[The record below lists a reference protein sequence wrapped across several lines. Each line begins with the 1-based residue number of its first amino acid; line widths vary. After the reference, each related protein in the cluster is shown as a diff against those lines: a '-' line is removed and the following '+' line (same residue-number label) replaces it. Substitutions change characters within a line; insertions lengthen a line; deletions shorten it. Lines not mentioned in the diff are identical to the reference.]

1 MDILDFL
8 NDILWTYVLIA
19 ALLCAALWFTFKT
32 KGAQFRMMGEMLRLL
47 CTSGK
52 RDGEASLGNEHH
64 RVSSFQA
71 FAVSIA
77 SRVGTGNLAGVATA
91 IAIGG
96 PGSIFWMWLIALL
109 GSASA
114 LIESTL
120 AQLFKIKGTDSFRG
134 GPAYYIQKGL
144 NKRWFAVIFA
154 ILISIT
160 FGLAFNSV
168 QANTIVAASTLTWGA
183 SPLWVGIVLSAMTL
197 IIIWGGIKR
206 ISRFSEIIVP
216 IMAVFYL
223 VLALVVVV
231 MNLDKIP
238 SVLTLIFEE
247 AFTGDAVLGGGM
259 GMALLMGIKRGLFSN
274 EAGMGS
280 APNVAAT
287 ASVSHPVK
295 QGLLQSLSVFT
306 DTIIICSCTAFIILI
321 SGLYTSGA
329 QGIELTQVAL
339 ESEVGSAGST
349 FVAIAI
355 FFFAFTSIV
364 SNYYYGETNLKFI
377 RNSQWLVNVYR
388 LCVSAMVLIG
398 SLSTLDFVWAFADLT
413 MALMTICNLI
423 AIALLG
429 KYAVRCIEDYVSQR
443 RAGKDPVYRSTTIPE
458 ISDKTECWSEEQ

>member
-1 MDILDFL
+1 MNILDFL

-19 ALLCAALWFTFKT
+19 ALLCAALWFTYKT
-32 KGAQFRMMGEMLRLL
+32 RGAQFRMMGEMIRLL

-120 AQLFKIKGTDSFRG
+120 AQLFKVKGSDSFRG

-168 QANTIVAASTLTWGA
+168 QANTIVAASTLTWDA
-183 SPLWVGIVLSAMTL
+183 NPLWVGIILSVMTL
-197 IIIWGGIKR
+197 AIIWGGIKR

-223 VLALVVVV
+223 VLALVVIA
-231 MNLDKIP
+231 MNLDRIP
-238 SVLTLIFEE
+238 AVITLIFEE
-247 AFTGDAVLGGGM
+247 AFTGDAALGGGM

-377 RNSQWLVNVYR
+377 RNRQWIVNVYR

-413 MALMTICNLI
+413 MALMTIVNLI
-423 AIALLG
+423 AIAMLG
-429 KYAVRCIEDYVSQR
+429 KYAVRCIEDYVRQR
-443 RAGKDPVYRSTTIPE
+443 REGRDPVYHRSIIPE
-458 ISDKTECWSEEQ
+458 ISDKTECW

>member
-1 MDILDFL
+1 MNILDFI

-19 ALLCAALWFTFKT
+19 ALLCAALWFTYKT
-32 KGAQFRMMGEMLRLL
+32 RGAQFRMIGEMLRLL

-120 AQLFKIKGTDSFRG
+120 AQLFKVKGSDSFRG

-183 SPLWVGIVLSAMTL
+183 SPLWVGIILSVMTL
-197 IIIWGGIKR
+197 AIIWGGIKR

-223 VLALVVVV
+223 VLALVVIA
-231 MNLDKIP
+231 MNLDRIP
-238 SVLTLIFEE
+238 AVITLIFEE
-247 AFTGDAVLGGGM
+247 AFTGDAALGGGM

-339 ESEVGSAGST
+339 ESEVGSIGST

-377 RNSQWLVNVYR
+377 RNRQWIVNVYR
-388 LCVSAMVLIG
+388 LSVSAMVLIG

-413 MALMTICNLI
+413 MALMTIVNLI

-429 KYAVRCIEDYVSQR
+429 KYAVRCIEDYVRQR
-443 RAGKDPVYRSTTIPE
+443 RAGRDPVYHRTTIPE
-458 ISDKTECWSEEQ
+458 ISDKTECW

>member
-1 MDILDFL
+1 MNILDFL

-19 ALLCAALWFTFKT
+19 ALLCAALWFTYKT
-32 KGAQFRMMGEMLRLL
+32 RGAQFRMMGEMIRLL

-120 AQLFKIKGTDSFRG
+120 AQLFKVKGSDSFRG

-183 SPLWVGIVLSAMTL
+183 NPLWVGIILSVMTL
-197 IIIWGGIKR
+197 AIIWGGIKR

-223 VLALVVVV
+223 VLALVVIA
-231 MNLDKIP
+231 MNLDRIP
-238 SVLTLIFEE
+238 AVITLIFEE
-247 AFTGDAVLGGGM
+247 AFTGDAALGGGM

-339 ESEVGSAGST
+339 QSEVGSAGST

-377 RNSQWLVNVYR
+377 RNRQWIVNVYR

-413 MALMTICNLI
+413 MALMTIVNLI
-423 AIALLG
+423 AIAMLG
-429 KYAVRCIEDYVSQR
+429 KYAVRCIEDYVRQR
-443 RAGKDPVYRSTTIPE
+443 REGRDPVYHRSTIPE
-458 ISDKTECWSEEQ
+458 ISDKTECW